1 MLLPSGDNVWGGEGG
16 CMSDEDSIDSR
27 ANEAL
32 SRAALYLVLLA
43 WVLLGVYILLISQSG
58 DVGAEVLKYFISLEQ
73 SGIRYR
79 ALLLLGP
86 FVLTIIAYLINEKTK
101 LFRKTH
107 LTEEKLR
114 KRTIELERINL
125 RLMQESKAL
134 ENAEKQLTRQAFY
147 DALTNLP
154 NRALFMDR
162 LQSSL
167 EQKKRY
173 PNYVFAVLFLDV
185 DRFKVINDGLG
196 HFIGDQLLILI
207 SQRLK
212 KCIRNVDTVSRFGGD
227 EFAIFMDDAKGVDQV
242 NNLANR
248 VKDDM
253 RLPFHVSGR
262 EIFASVSVGIILSN
276 LRDYS
281 CAEELIR
288 DADIAMYQAKAR
300 GKSCHVI
307 FDSSMHAEAE
317 TVLWLETDLRRALEN
332 NEFVV
337 HYQPIV
343 SVESGRIT
351 GFEALMRWQH
361 PDRGLLYPLDFLM
374 VAEETGL
381 IIPIGQWVIREACRQ
396 VRLWQDQFT
405 GYRDLTVSVNVSTK
419 VFSQPDFYDVVV
431 DILHDT
437 GLAAGSLRLEI
448 IERMLIDNPE
458 PAAALL
464 KRLQDLRVRI
474 DIDDFGTGYSALNYL
489 RHFPIHGLKI
499 DRSFINALIT
509 DKNNAAIVK
518 TIIALSRDLSLDV
531 IAEGI
536 ETTEQMEAYKA
547 LKGGFAQGFLIS
559 RPLEGKGI
567 ENMFAQEA
575 LHTDI

>member
-1 MLLPSGDNVWGGEGG
+1 MY
-16 CMSDEDSIDSR
+16 I
-27 ANEAL
+27 
-32 SRAALYLVLLA
+32 VLLA
-43 WVLLGVYILLISQSG
+43 WAFLGIYIFLITQRG
-58 DVGAEVLKYFISLEQ
+58 DLGAEVLKYFISLEQ

-86 FVLTIIAYLINEKTK
+86 FVLTVMAYLISEKTK
-101 LFRKTH
+101 LFHKTL
-107 LTEEKLR
+107 LTEEELR

-125 RLMQESKAL
+125 RLMQQGNAL
-134 ENAEKQLTRQAFY
+134 EKAEKQLTRQAFY

-173 PNYVFAVLFLDV
+173 PNYIFAVLFLDV

-207 SQRLK
+207 AQRLK
-212 KCIRNVDTVSRFGGD
+212 KCLRNVDTISRFGGD
-227 EFAIFMDDAKGVDQV
+227 EFAIFMDDAKGVDQA

-248 VKDDM
+248 IKDAM

-262 EIFASVSVGIILSN
+262 EIFASVSIGIILSN

-281 CAEELIR
+281 RAEELIR

-307 FDSSMHAEAE
+307 FDSTMHAEAE

-332 NEFVV
+332 DEFVV
-337 HYQPIV
+337 HYQPIIAM
-343 SVESGRIT
+343 ETDRIT
-351 GFEALMRWQH
+351 GFEALVRWQH
-361 PDRGLLYPLDFLM
+361 PERGLLYPLDFLM

-381 IIPIGQWVIREACRQ
+381 IVPIGQWVIREACRQ
-396 VRLWQDQFT
+396 VRRWQEQFT
-405 GYRDLTVSVNVSTK
+405 GYRELTVSVNVSTK

-431 DILHDT
+431 EILRDT
-437 GLAAGSLRLEI
+437 GLEAGSLRLEI

-458 PAAALL
+458 PAASLL
-464 KRLQDLRVRI
+464 KRLQDLQVRI

-499 DRSFINALIT
+499 DRSFINALTT
-509 DKNNAAIVK
+509 DKNNLAIVK
-518 TIIALSRDLSLDV
+518 TIIALSHDLNLDV

-536 ETTEQMEAYKA
+536 ETTDQMEAYRA

-559 RPLEGKGI
+559 RPIDGSAV
-567 ENMFAQEA
+567 ENM
-575 LHTDI
+575 LHERSRMHGNPK